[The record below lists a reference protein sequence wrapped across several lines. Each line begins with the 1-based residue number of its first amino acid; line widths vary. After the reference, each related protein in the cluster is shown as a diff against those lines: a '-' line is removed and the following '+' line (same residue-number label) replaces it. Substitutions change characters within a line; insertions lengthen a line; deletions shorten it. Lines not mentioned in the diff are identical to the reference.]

1 MSGGATDLDQLAI
14 NTIRTLSMDAVQKA
28 NSGHPGAPMGM
39 APVAY
44 TLWQRFLRFD
54 PGDPLWFNRDRFV
67 LSAGHASML
76 IYSLLHL
83 AGVKQVDDDYN
94 VLDEPAVTLDQI
106 KNFRQLGS
114 RTPGHPEYRLTT
126 GVETTTGPLG
136 QGAAVSVGMAIAARW
151 MAEHFNRPGFD
162 LIDHD
167 IYALAGDGCMMEGI
181 SSEAASLA
189 GHLKLSNLCWIY
201 DSNRISIDGPTDLA
215 FSESVADRFEAYGW
229 NVVRVEDANDLGALE
244 NAFTVFKETTDRPT
258 FIVAETHIAFG
269 APTKQDHADA
279 HGAPLGEEEIRGAKQ
294 NYGWPEDEQFLVPD
308 GVADHFAAGVGARGR
323 VLRDKWM
330 ERFAAYKEKHPELAA
345 QLELMQKSELPSG
358 WDSDIPVFPAD
369 EKGVAT
375 RAAGGKVLNAIAQHV
390 PWVMGGSADLTPS
403 TKTLLT
409 FEGAAGDFEPGN
421 YAPRNLRFG
430 VREHAMG
437 AILNGLSHSKVRPYG
452 ATFLVFSDYMRP
464 SIRLAALMEL
474 PVVYVFTHDSI
485 GVGEDGPTHQP
496 VEHLAALRAIPGL
509 IVLRPADANET
520 AEAWR
525 LVMELRHEPAALA
538 LSRQGLPVLDRS
550 QYGPAGG
557 VRRGAYV
564 LADTD
569 GEPDVLL
576 LASGSEVPLC
586 LEARDQLARD
596 GIKARVVSM
605 PSWELFEREDRA
617 YQDSVI
623 PPSVTARV
631 AVEQAVSLGWERWV
645 GRSGEVI
652 GMDTFGA
659 SAPITD
665 VQKHFG
671 FTTDNVIAAAKRQ
684 VKPGS

>member
-258 FIVAETHIAFG
+258 FIVADTHIAFG

-586 LEARDQLARD
+586 LDARDQLARD